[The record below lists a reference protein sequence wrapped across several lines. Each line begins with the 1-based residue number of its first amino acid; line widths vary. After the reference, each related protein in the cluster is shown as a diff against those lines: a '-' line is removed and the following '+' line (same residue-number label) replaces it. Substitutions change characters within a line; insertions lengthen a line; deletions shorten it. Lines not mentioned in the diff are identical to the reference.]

1 MQINRFIASITA
13 LLLLIIVQGCT
24 TLPKDPTSPDSVTEE
39 VRQSVDLLLE
49 NESYEAAASLLETL
63 AGQYPSPVRDQL
75 LIEAAETWLKANRL
89 ESALPLV
96 DRIMPPD
103 EDTAFDFRLR
113 MLKTQIAILLGDID
127 QALDLMQPAPGEET
141 PPLLRQ
147 RYHQNMAEIFR
158 LSGNLLESAREL
170 NVLDELQIDDETAR
184 LATQELLV
192 QTLSSMTDT
201 ALQLLQPPPPS
212 HMPGWMEL
220 ARVVKLQ
227 IDQPAELADA
237 LADWRE
243 RFPNHPALQSYLT
256 GLLEQK
262 GLSSSDHIAVL
273 LPRTGPYAKVAAALR
288 DGFMAAWYQQLP
300 EHRPQLK
307 FYDSSDPQQT
317 LRIYQQAVL
326 QGAQRIVGP
335 LNKDAVNML
344 MQMESLPQPVL
355 TLNQVEQQAP
365 AQLYQF
371 GLAPEDEA
379 QQVAERAWLE
389 GHQRALILTPSG
401 NWGDRISQHF
411 RQRFETLGGQ
421 VLEIQRYNAKENDY
435 SLPIRQLLNIDESN
449 ARVQSLK
456 QRLGIQMET
465 EARRRQDADFI
476 FLAARPKQGRQL
488 GPQLKFHHAGDLPI
502 YATSHIYSGVAD
514 NERDRDLGQISFVDT
529 PWLLE
534 QEQKGELSR
543 GRLQRLMPGVKGQYA
558 RLYAMGIDSYNL
570 LANLEPL
577 HQPGRTFSGKTGT
590 LYLDRRNRL
599 HRLLAWADMVQGE
612 ASIIGY
618 APRMHTPVMQPEQ
631 ELGIDPLA
639 PIDRQP
645 ESPEPEPESEP
656 GRTDTPSSGTQ

>member
-1 MQINRFIASITA
+1 
-13 LLLLIIVQGCT
+13 
-24 TLPKDPTSPDSVTEE
+24 
-39 VRQSVDLLLE
+39 
-49 NESYEAAASLLETL
+49 
-63 AGQYPSPVRDQL
+63 
-75 LIEAAETWLKANRL
+75 
-89 ESALPLV
+89 
-96 DRIMPPD
+96 
-103 EDTAFDFRLR
+103 
-113 MLKTQIAILLGDID
+113 
-127 QALDLMQPAPGEET
+127 
-141 PPLLRQ
+141 
-147 RYHQNMAEIFR
+147 
-158 LSGNLLESAREL
+158 
-170 NVLDELQIDDETAR
+170 
-184 LATQELLV
+184 
-192 QTLSSMTDT
+192 
-201 ALQLLQPPPPS
+201 
-212 HMPGWMEL
+212 
-220 ARVVKLQ
+220 
-227 IDQPAELADA
+227 
-237 LADWRE
+237 
-243 RFPNHPALQSYLT
+243 
-256 GLLEQK
+256 
-262 GLSSSDHIAVL
+262 
-273 LPRTGPYAKVAAALR
+273 
-288 DGFMAAWYQQLP
+288 MAAWYQQLP

-355 TLNQVEQQAP
+355 TLNQVEQEAP

-389 GHQRALILTPSG
+389 GHQRALILAPSG
-401 NWGDRISQHF
+401 NWGDRISHHF

-421 VLEIQRYNAKENDY
+421 VLEVRRYNANENDY

-456 QRLGIQMET
+456 QRLGVQLET

-599 HRLLAWADMVQGE
+599 HRLLAWADMAQGK

-631 ELGIDPLA
+631 PVEVDPLA
-639 PIDRQP
+639 PASMRPDALEAAGEP
-645 ESPEPEPESEP
+645 AGTEPPSPGP
-656 GRTDTPSSGTQ
+656 R